1 MTTDGMGRWVYH
13 GHNGDRGKVKR
24 LKDNLPFAYDREF
37 IMAGDAG
44 GQ

>member
-24 LKDNLPFAYDREF
+24 LKDNLPFAYDHEF
-37 IMAGDAG
+37 RAGE
-44 GQ
+44 